1 MQTHTWEEGATRTY
15 FTYSVGAAQSS
26 ALPWVQTLLT
36 AAAPCVC
43 SSLSLLWSPTSTSL
57 HPLIAKDSLV
67 TTDAGCQQ
75 IITLQSAGEDNSL
88 GPRLRLWDAT
98 AAQAL
103 QQWSRFRGGSELQGW
118 WAALK
123 ELPSRQRTTKQE
135 TTSQCLYQW
144 STPPKGHSM
153 RPWFMGQRELYGG
166 KNWHRSLLLPPLCW
180 LIKWIMIKLGS
191 LIKQERDAR
200 GKKWKTFRK
209 RKYSTILKSQ
219 RDEWVKEKEI

>member
-75 IITLQSAGEDNSL
+75 ISTLQSAGEDNSL
-88 GPRLRLWDAT
+88 GPRLRLQDAT

-103 QQWSRFRGGSELQGW
+103 QQNPDSGQGLNCKAGGQLWRNCHLDKEPQSKKPHLSASTSGLHLQKDTAW
-118 WAALK
+118 DPDLWD
-123 ELPSRQRTTKQE
+123 
-135 TTSQCLYQW
+135 
-144 STPPKGHSM
+144 KGN
-153 RPWFMGQRELYGG
+153 YGG
-166 KNWHRSLLLPPLCW
+166 KDWHRSLLLPPLCW

>member
-26 ALPWVQTLLT
+26 ALLWVQTLLT

-75 IITLQSAGEDNSL
+75 ISTLQSAGEDNSL

-103 QQWSRFRGGSELQGW
+103 QQNPDSGEGLSCKAGGQL
-118 WAALK
+118 
-123 ELPSRQRTTKQE
+123 
-135 TTSQCLYQW
+135 
-144 STPPKGHSM
+144 
-153 RPWFMGQRELYGG
+153 
-166 KNWHRSLLLPPLCW
+166 
-180 LIKWIMIKLGS
+180 
-191 LIKQERDAR
+191 
-200 GKKWKTFRK
+200 
-209 RKYSTILKSQ
+209 
-219 RDEWVKEKEI
+219 